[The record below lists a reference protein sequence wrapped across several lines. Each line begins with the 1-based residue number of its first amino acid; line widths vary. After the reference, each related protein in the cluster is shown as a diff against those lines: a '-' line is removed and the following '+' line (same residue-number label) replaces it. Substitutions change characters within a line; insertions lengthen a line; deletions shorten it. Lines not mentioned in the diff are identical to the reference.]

1 MKMCAGDGGRQF
13 ADMWR
18 RASRR
23 YVAVSGTGRVWLD
36 NARPAFPFS
45 SVVSGVNIFPGWTRR
60 RFIAGCGAAVLS
72 AEGWL
77 RAAGRAEPPLASFD
91 REMEAF
97 MAARK
102 IPGGALAVVKNRRLV
117 YARGYGWADR
127 EKKIPAHVGSLFR
140 IASISKP
147 FTAVAVLKLVEE
159 GRLQLSDHAFPILRL
174 TPIPAAGKTADAR
187 LQTITILQLLQH
199 TAGWDRD
206 RSGDPMFRS
215 KEISMAAGLP
225 GPADAGTIIR
235 FMLGQPLDF
244 APGARH
250 VYANFGYGVLGRI
263 IEKVSGLG
271 YEQFVREKIL
281 KPSGITR
288 MRIGATLDGQQAVGE
303 VRYYTPDEATGA
315 SVFPGAARVP
325 QPYGCWHLEAM
336 EAHGGWIASA
346 VDLARFAAALD
357 DPARSPLLKPE
368 IIAKMYAPPTAPVA
382 RRPDGKIADA
392 YYGCGWMVRPVGTGG
407 KANYWH
413 NGSLPGTNT
422 LLVRRSDG
430 LSWAAL
436 FNQRSEDKK
445 LPDGEIDAALHRAAN
460 AVREWPRENLF
471 PGLAGQ

>member
-1 MKMCAGDGGRQF
+1 MPDATKTALF
-13 ADMWR
+13 SA
-18 RASRR
+18 AL
-23 YVAVSGTGRVWLD
+23 WLD
-36 NARPAFPFS
+36 KLPPAFPS
-45 SVVSGVNIFPGWTRR
+45 SRIISRAKNFPVWTRR
-60 RFIAGCGAAVLS
+60 RFLGGCGAAALLLDAWLHA
-72 AEGWL
+72 AE
-77 RAAGRAEPPLASFD
+77 RAEQPLARFD
-91 REMEAF
+91 REMESF
-97 MAARK
+97 LAARK

-127 EKKIPAHVGSLFR
+127 AAKIPVKADSLFR
-140 IASISKP
+140 IASITKS

-159 GRLQLSDHAFPILRL
+159 GKLQLSDRAFPILRL
-174 TPIPAAGKTADAR
+174 GPLPAAGQKVDAR
-187 LQTITILQLLQH
+187 LDQITILHLLQH

-206 RSGDPMFRS
+206 LSGDPMFRS
-215 KEISMAAGLP
+215 KEISKAAALP
-225 GPADAGTIIR
+225 GPADPETIIR
-235 FMLGQPLDF
+235 YMLGQPLDF
-244 APGARH
+244 EPGERH
-250 VYANFGYGVLGRI
+250 VYSNFGYCVLGRI
-263 IEKVSGLG
+263 IGKISGLG

-281 KPSGITR
+281 KLAGITR

-303 VRYYTPDEATGA
+303 VRYYTSDDATGA

-368 IIAKMYAPPTAPVA
+368 TMARMYAPPTAPVA

-413 NGSLPGTNT
+413 NGSLLGTNT
-422 LLVRRSDG
+422 LLVRRADG

-445 LPDGEIDAALHRAAN
+445 LPDGEIDGALHRAFN
-460 AVREWPRENLF
+460 AVKEWPEGDVF
-471 PGLAGQ
+471 PSFANR